1 MPSHRGIVVGVD
13 SSPEAQRAV
22 EWAAIE
28 AVMHDVPLTLAH
40 IMPSAR
46 ALTWYEVSVA
56 DELDRL
62 AAERGR
68 ETLDAATT
76 IAERAVTDRGPLTL
90 REHIAQGNA
99 VSTLTD
105 LSKDA
110 QMVVVGSRGL
120 GRVGRAV
127 LGSVSSA
134 LIRHAHC
141 PVAVIHPVTDPQ
153 VQSAQAPVVVGIDGS
168 PASETAVAV
177 AFDEASRRGVE
188 LVAVHSWSDLQVYA
202 YPGDEWTIFQ
212 PQAEAELSE
221 RLAGWQD
228 RYPDVSIRRVV
239 VRDHPAH
246 QLLLQAEEAQL
257 VVVGSHGRG
266 GFAGMLLGSVG
277 CAVAESANAPVIVAR
292 SS

>member
-1 MPSHRGIVVGVD
+1 MNLHRGIVVGVD
-13 SSPEAQRAV
+13 NSPDALLAV
-22 EWAAIE
+22 KWAAVE
-28 AVMHDVPLTLAH
+28 AVMHNVPLTLAH
-40 IMPSAR
+40 TKPNAR

-56 DELDRL
+56 DELERL
-62 AAERGR
+62 ATQHGR
-68 ETLDAATT
+68 EALDAAAAA
-76 IAERAVTDRGPLTL
+76 AEGAVADRGPLTL
-90 REHIAQGNA
+90 REQVTEGNA

-110 QMVVVGSRGL
+110 QMLVVGSRGL
-120 GRVGRAV
+120 SRVGRAV

-141 PVAVIHPVTDPQ
+141 PVAVIHPVSDPQ
-153 VQSAQAPVVVGIDGS
+153 VQSPKAPVVVGIDGS

-188 LVAVHSWSDLQVYA
+188 LVAVHTWSDLQVYA
-202 YPGDEWTIFQ
+202 YPGDEWTVFQ

-228 RYPDVSIRRVV
+228 RYPDVPIRRVV
-239 VRDHPAH
+239 VRDRPAH
-246 QLLLQAEEAQL
+246 QLLMQADGAQL

-277 CAVAESANAPVIVAR
+277 CAVAESATAPVIVAR

>member
-1 MPSHRGIVVGVD
+1 MNPHRGIVVGVD
-13 SSPEAQRAV
+13 SSPEAEGAV
-22 EWAAIE
+22 AWAARE
-28 AVMHDVPLTLAH
+28 AVLHDAPLTLAH
-40 IMPSAR
+40 ITPSAR
-46 ALTWYEVSVA
+46 AYTWYEVSVT
-56 DELDRL
+56 DELDQIVAQRS
-62 AAERGR
+62 R
-68 ETLDAATT
+68 EILDRATAV
-76 IAERAVTDRGPLTL
+76 AERAVTDEGPLTV
-90 REHIAQGNA
+90 REHVSEGNA

-110 QMVVVGSRGL
+110 QMLVVGSRGL

-141 PVAVIHPVTDPQ
+141 PVAVIHPKGDPEA
-153 VQSAQAPVVVGIDGS
+153 QSAQSPVVVGIDGS

-177 AFDEASRRGVE
+177 AFDEASRRKVE

-212 PQAEAELSE
+212 PQAEAVLSE

-228 RYPDVSIRRVV
+228 RYPDVHIQRVV
-239 VRDHPAH
+239 VRDRPAH
-246 QLLLQAEEAQL
+246 QLLMQAETAQL

-266 GFAGMLLGSVG
+266 GFAGMLVGSVG
-277 CAVAESANAPVIVAR
+277 CTVAESAQTPVIVAR